1 MLETLRR
8 PASTATLARTLNV
21 SPSAVSQH
29 MRVLHRCGLVDRTR
43 SGREVLNQTSNLGL
57 TLLGSPD
64 NYRSRPMIIPVV
76 AEL

>member
-1 MLETLRR
+1 
-8 PASTATLARTLNV
+8 
-21 SPSAVSQH
+21 